1 MNRGFG
7 IAATAEEDRVR
18 TVAAEVERLGYSSIW
33 TNDIPKADGISTA
46 ALMAQATLAVR
57 VGIGVV
63 PVDRRPPVEIATEI
77 ERLGL
82 PLDRLMLGIGCGQS
96 PKPIAAVREAV
107 EELRELLGPDLRLGI
122 SAMGPQMCRLAGR
135 IADFVLFNWMVPER
149 IQWASERVNAAAAAK
164 DPLAPP
170 PMTLAY
176 VRVATNPLAEE
187 RLHNEAAK
195 YDSIPAYHRH
205 FQAMG
210 APLAEVGVAADA
222 ADVHAELA
230 PYDRVLAEGVVRALP
245 ASDSVESVLAAAQ
258 ASAPTNVG

>member
-1 MNRGFG
+1 MRRGFG
-7 IAATAEEDRVR
+7 IAATAEEDRAR
-18 TVAAEVERLGYSSIW
+18 TVAAEVERLGYFSIW

-46 ALMAQATLAVR
+46 AVMAEATLTLP

-77 ERLGL
+77 ERWGL

-96 PKPIAAVREAV
+96 SKPIAAVRDAV
-107 EELRELLGPDLRLGI
+107 EQLRELLGPDLHLGI

-149 IQWASERVNAAAAAK
+149 IKWASERVNAAAAAK

-170 PMTLAY
+170 PRTLAY

-187 RLHNEAAK
+187 RLYKEAAK
-195 YDSIPAYHRH
+195 YDSMPAYHRH

-210 APLAEVGVAADA
+210 VPLAEVGVAADA

-230 PYDRVLAEGVVRALP
+230 AYDRVLAEGVVRALP
-245 ASDSVESVLAAAQ
+245 ASDSLESVLAVAQ

>member
-7 IAATAEEDRVR
+7 ITATTEEGRVQ

-33 TNDIPKADGISTA
+33 TNDIPKSDGISTA
-46 ALMAQATLAVR
+46 ALMMEATLTLR

-77 ERLGL
+77 ERLAL
-82 PLDRLMLGIGCGQS
+82 PLDRLMLGVGCGQS
-96 PKPIAAVREAV
+96 PKPIASVRDAV
-107 EELRELLGPDLRLGI
+107 EELRELLGADLNLGI

-135 IADFVLFNWMVPER
+135 VADFVLFNWMVPER
-149 IQWASERVNAAAAAK
+149 IQWATEQVKAAAAAK
-164 DPLAPP
+164 DFSPP
-170 PMTLAY
+170 PPRTLAY

-187 RLHNEAAK
+187 RLLKEAAK

-245 ASDSVESVLAAAQ
+245 DSDSVESVLAAAQ
-258 ASAPTNVG
+258 AAAPTSVG

>member
-1 MNRGFG
+1 MYRGFG
-7 IAATAEEDRVR
+7 ITATADEGRVR

-46 ALMAQATLAVR
+46 ALMAQATLTLP

-63 PVDRRPPVEIATEI
+63 PVDRRPPVEIATEM
-77 ERLGL
+77 ERLEL

-96 PKPIAAVREAV
+96 PKPIAAVRDAV

-135 IADFVLFNWMVPER
+135 IADFVLFNWMVPQR
-149 IQWASERVNAAAAAK
+149 IKWASERVNAGAAAK

-170 PMTLAY
+170 PRTLAY
-176 VRVATNPLAEE
+176 VRVAINPLADE
-187 RLHNEAAK
+187 RLQKEAAK

-210 APLAEVGVAADA
+210 VPLAKIGIAADA

-230 PYDRVLAEGVVRALP
+230 PYDRVLGEGVVRALS
-245 ASDSVESVLAAAQ
+245 ASDSVESLLAAAR